1 MVTVKSKLE
10 LPMKEILSNQ
20 IFPLP
25 DDFQVS
31 KYYISLFCMPV
42 DKCGSDYET
51 KNM

>member
-10 LPMKEILSNQ
+10 LPPKEILSNQ

-31 KYYISLFCMPV
+31 KY
-42 DKCGSDYET
+42 
-51 KNM
+51 